1 MKQVIVTKLILTTV
15 IILMASNSFS
25 ANQKIKVGWVYAMAN
40 APIIIAKEKKYFDQV
55 GVDVESVS
63 FSSGPL
69 VHQALVAGELDMA
82 YIGAPPVYHWFARG
96 LDSRILAKVNY
107 GQAVIMVRAE
117 SSLSTVSSLKGK
129 KLAGVRKGSGM
140 DVLLRGFVLKEYAK
154 LNPRSDLSIIPM
166 KPSKMGPSL
175 LTKVIDAAFVWEP
188 FASQYELSGKLKII
202 FDMNKA
208 VSEYPWYIIMAMPD
222 ALKNKKTAVTKVL
235 KAHKMAVDF
244 LNSSPDAGNDIIA
257 KEFNLSKITNKSG
270 VAFSSKQIVKNARKR
285 LGWSYQLTDKDSAF
299 IQRLMDYSYDLR
311 YIKSRLKSSD
321 IIDNSYMNKVLNSD
335 D

>member
-1 MKQVIVTKLILTTV
+1 MKKKLSVHLVFSTV
-15 IILMASNSFS
+15 LLLITSNAFS

-40 APIIIAKEKKYFDQV
+40 APIIIAREKNYFNEV
-55 GVDVESVS
+55 GVDVEAVS

-69 VHQALVAGELDMA
+69 VHQALAAGELDMA

-107 GQAVIMVRAE
+107 GQAVIMVRSE
-117 SSLSTVSSLKGK
+117 SALSSVSSLKGK

-175 LTKVIDAAFVWEP
+175 LTKVIDAAFIWEP
-188 FASQYELSGKLKII
+188 FASQYELTGKLRII

-208 VSEYPWYIIMAMPD
+208 VSEYPWYIIMAMPN
-222 ALKNKKTAVTKVL
+222 ALKNKKPAVIKVL

-244 LNSSPDAGNDIIA
+244 LNSSQDAGNKIIA
-257 KEFNLSKITNKSG
+257 KEFNLKTITNKSG
-270 VAFSSKQIVKNARKR
+270 EEFSSEQIVKNARKR

-321 IIDNSYMNKVLNSD
+321 IIDNSYIKEVLNSGD
-335 D
+335 